1 MFTCDISF
9 KKKIDIIKC
18 INKLNK
24 KIDIVVTIQDTNTNH
39 WYNMVK
45 LNNKKFI
52 ELINKNSQK
61 IIDIR
66 QKAPKV
72 FDMTTV
78 CYVAKPEYVLKNK
91 SLFSGNV
98 KAVKIP
104 KEEH

>member
-1 MFTCDISF
+1 
-9 KKKIDIIKC
+9 
-18 INKLNK
+18 
-24 KIDIVVTIQDTNTNH
+24 
-39 WYNMVK
+39 MVK

-78 CYVAKPEYVLKNK
+78 CYVAKPEYVLKNN

-104 KEEH
+104 KEKSFRY